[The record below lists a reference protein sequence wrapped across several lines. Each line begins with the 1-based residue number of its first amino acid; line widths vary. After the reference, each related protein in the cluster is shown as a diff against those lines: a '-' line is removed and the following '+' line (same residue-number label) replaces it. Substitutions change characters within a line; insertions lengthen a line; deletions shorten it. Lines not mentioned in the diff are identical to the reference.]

1 MLPYRVPELLPED
14 TSINITT
21 PLHPQATY
29 LSILILSGLFGA
41 TNKWAQER
49 HVRTHRLLQWDKGKG
64 IGVSPEE
71 QPGLA
76 VSGGS
81 VIGDREDREKSS
93 QTNPSEGCL
102 IVTEFPAGVTLKN
115 HPQEESWDVRK
126 TFSGSICR
134 GELRLAEC
142 VLRDPAWAFPGGIL
156 LHFYYSDGRIN
167 LFSIFLSP
175 AQLHIICCCVARGT
189 NGFKPK

>member
-1 MLPYRVPELLPED
+1 MLPYKVPELLPED

-49 HVRTHRLLQWDKGKG
+49 HVKTHLLLQWDKGKG

-71 QPGLA
+71 KPGLG

-81 VIGDREDREKSS
+81 VTGDREDREKSS

-102 IVTEFPAGVTLKN
+102 IVTEFPAGVTLKKTT
-115 HPQEESWDVRK
+115 HRKRAEMFGKHLADQYAGESWDSPSVC
-126 TFSGSICR
+126 SGTQPEPFQAEYCYISITQTE
-134 GELRLAEC
+134 GST
-142 VLRDPAWAFPGGIL
+142 
-156 LHFYYSDGRIN
+156 YSAYFCPQLN
-167 LFSIFLSP
+167 CTLF
-175 AQLHIICCCVARGT
+175 AAV
-189 NGFKPK
+189 